1 MAYRKIERPFD
12 LDELAQHFRDGMLYM
27 REELPGGCV
36 SYTQLLKWAGVSR
49 LYRNGVLYL
58 EVRE

>member
-1 MAYRKIERPFD
+1 MAYKQIKRPFD

-27 REELPGGCV
+27 LEELPGGGV

>member
-1 MAYRKIERPFD
+1 MAYKQIKRPFD

-27 REELPGGCV
+27 RDELPGGGV